1 MKKLLAAALVSLC
14 ATSVEAVPISV
25 DVFAQANSSSGGVG
39 KFAFA
44 VTAGEMFSA
53 TTAAGDLWN
62 AGALPRWSNADG
74 LTSTL
79 LATGSDESGLAAGT
93 PIGVAFPLHTQ
104 SGLTA
109 PFGAL
114 VGEIG
119 GVFQLLGTS
128 FSGPAWGTGNLNLF
142 YWDSNSGD
150 NSEFVTV
157 RLDKAAAVPEPGAL
171 ALLALGLGVSR
182 RLRRGKALAATRATG

>member
-53 TTAAGDLWN
+53 TTAVGDLWS

-74 LTSTL
+74 LIGAL

-93 PIGVAFPLHTQ
+93 PIGALFPLHTQ

-119 GVFQLLGTS
+119 GVFQLLGTN
-128 FSGPAWGTGNLNLF
+128 FAGPAWGTGNLNLF

-171 ALLALGLGVSR
+171 ALLALGLGVAGG
-182 RLRRGKALAATRATG
+182 LRRGRTSAGSRAQR